1 MGVRVDRQS
10 DQGYAIPPYYDSMV
24 AKVIVH
30 GDTRLEAIRRMR
42 RALEEFI
49 VEGVDTNTELQYL
62 ILHHEEFVRGQF
74 HHLRLWSDI

>member
-1 MGVRVDRQS
+1 
-10 DQGYAIPPYYDSMV
+10 
-24 AKVIVH
+24 
-30 GDTRLEAIRRMR
+30 MR

-74 HHLRLWSDI
+74 TTSFVERHLSELMR

>member
-1 MGVRVDRQS
+1 
-10 DQGYAIPPYYDSMV
+10 
-24 AKVIVH
+24 
-30 GDTRLEAIRRMR
+30 MR

-74 HHLRLWSDI
+74 TTSFVEQHLSELMR